1 MTRIEGDP
9 TAGKWGNVALHH
21 LLDDIA
27 NDCDL
32 EAEARGCRLVLRS
45 VQPAVIS
52 GQRELLHRAVENIVR
67 NAIRHTPEGTTVEI
81 ALELR
86 GDMAIA
92 SVRDHGPGVP
102 EALLSDI
109 FKPFFRVEDDRSRAS
124 GGVGL
129 GLAIARRAVEV
140 HQGEIAANN
149 ARPGLVITISLP
161 HARAPIKVP
170 SVETFLPA

>member
-1 MTRIEGDP
+1 M
-9 TAGKWGNVALHH
+9 
-21 LLDDIA
+21 
-27 NDCDL
+27 
-32 EAEARGCRLVLRS
+32 
-45 VQPAVIS
+45 
-52 GQRELLHRAVENIVR
+52 R
-67 NAIRHTPEGTTVEI
+67 NAIRHTAEGTTVEI

-140 HQGEIAANN
+140 HQGKISASN

-161 HARAPIKVP
+161 QARAPIKVP
-170 SVETFLPA
+170 PVETFLPA